1 MRTQQPTN
9 QQYTKNFFLYF
20 ACALFLSFR
29 ILRSAIDFFYVR
41 VIKFERTNGTLYHAR
56 YSLLKARLTTA
67 EINEAET
74 ALPFLYFLFSFA
86 VAPLSPLKM
95 ADYRLASLEG
105 LNHVCSKKID
115 WPTATIHITE
125 NPISEA
131 VVC

>member
-1 MRTQQPTN
+1 MIE
-9 QQYTKNFFLYF
+9 TKSMIESISFFHVF
-20 ACALFLSFR
+20 MFR
-29 ILRSAIDFFYVR
+29 IFSLITIQITSFKCTEHIYIYGYFR
-41 VIKFERTNGTLYHAR
+41 VNNLDAR
-56 YSLLKARLTTA
+56 MKKM
-67 EINEAET
+67 
-74 ALPFLYFLFSFA
+74 LFSTQITLTWNFRLFFFT

>member
-1 MRTQQPTN
+1 MRTQHSTN
-9 QQYTKNFFLYF
+9 NTPLSFFLLCMY
-20 ACALFLSFR
+20 A
-29 ILRSAIDFFYVR
+29 FFYLYPSFSHFLRLRNKIRMNKYYNNMR
-41 VIKFERTNGTLYHAR
+41 VAASSGEVKLTERNQR
-56 YSLLKARLTTA
+56 YY
-67 EINEAET
+67 
-74 ALPFLYFLFSFA
+74 LPIFSFT

>member
-1 MRTQQPTN
+1 MPIHNVSLCAHNSLPTVHLI
-9 QQYTKNFFLYF
+9 FLFYF
-20 ACALFLSFR
+20 ACTLPFIY
-29 ILRSAIDFFYVR
+29 ILRSAIFYVT
-41 VIKFERTNGTLYHAR
+41 KFERTNGIIYAR
-56 YSLLKARLTTA
+56 YQPLRD
-67 EINEAET
+67 EINNDNMKSRI
-74 ALPFLYFLFSFA
+74 LSFSYFFFT

-105 LNHVCSKKID
+105 LNHICSKKID

>member
-1 MRTQQPTN
+1 M
-9 QQYTKNFFLYF
+9 LM
-20 ACALFLSFR
+20 
-29 ILRSAIDFFYVR
+29 
-41 VIKFERTNGTLYHAR
+41 
-56 YSLLKARLTTA
+56 
-67 EINEAET
+67 
-74 ALPFLYFLFSFA
+74 
-86 VAPLSPLKM
+86 APLSPLKM

>member
-1 MRTQQPTN
+1 MI
-9 QQYTKNFFLYF
+9 FL
-20 ACALFLSFR
+20 
-29 ILRSAIDFFYVR
+29 
-41 VIKFERTNGTLYHAR
+41 
-56 YSLLKARLTTA
+56 
-67 EINEAET
+67 
-74 ALPFLYFLFSFA
+74 P

-105 LNHVCSKKID
+105 LNHICSKKID

>member
-1 MRTQQPTN
+1 MRVTASSGEV
-9 QQYTKNFFLYF
+9 KLM
-20 ACALFLSFR
+20 
-29 ILRSAIDFFYVR
+29 
-41 VIKFERTNGTLYHAR
+41 ERNRR
-56 YSLLKARLTTA
+56 YY
-67 EINEAET
+67 
-74 ALPFLYFLFSFA
+74 LPVFSFT

>member
-1 MRTQQPTN
+1 MR
-9 QQYTKNFFLYF
+9 
-20 ACALFLSFR
+20 ASFR
-29 ILRSAIDFFYVR
+29 SYPPFSNSVRSRDKIRANEFTCVIYTR
-41 VIKFERTNGTLYHAR
+41 VAAPLQGEVKVKGRNRRHY
-56 YSLLKARLTTA
+56 
-67 EINEAET
+67 
-74 ALPFLYFLFSFA
+74 LPVFSFT

-105 LNHVCSKKID
+105 LNHVCGKKID